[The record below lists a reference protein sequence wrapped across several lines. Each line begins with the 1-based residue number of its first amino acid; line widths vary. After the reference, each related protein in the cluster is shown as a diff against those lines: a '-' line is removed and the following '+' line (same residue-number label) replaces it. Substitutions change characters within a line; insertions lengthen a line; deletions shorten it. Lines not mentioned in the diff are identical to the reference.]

1 MSSDVV
7 ADVLPIEDKILVELL
22 VFYHIV
28 EAEENKQ
35 LNISPH
41 PKVCYCSVLLHASVL
56 QLSPFTKWAN
66 IFRHI
71 SVSDLTHALTW
82 F

>member
-1 MSSDVV
+1 MSSDVD
-7 ADVLPIEDKILVELL
+7 DVLFYRRGDKILVEL
-22 VFYHIV
+22 VVVYHTV
-28 EAEENKQ
+28 EAEENRQ
-35 LNISPH
+35 LPH
-41 PKVCYCSVLLHASVL
+41 PKVCYCSVLHASVL